1 MHILPSLAWAA
12 LLASAGASLPLQAQ
26 EPASSS
32 VSVPA
37 GSASAESGVT
47 GLDSLVRLALGVNP
61 TLRAAES
68 RTRAADAAVHH
79 AGARPDL
86 MLMLGVMNLP
96 LGSPGFSDQMTM
108 KAVGV
113 GQTFPFPG
121 KLGSATRAA
130 RHEAVASRAQFEVV
144 RWKTTQAVKSAY
156 YDVALADALLA
167 LVTRNRDVLV
177 TLLHTTEAGYRVGR
191 AGQEDVLRARVETT
205 RLAEEALTL
214 RERRRSALARVNAL
228 LDRPSD
234 TPLADPTLPAAVV
247 RLATPDSAADV
258 RFETADFGA
267 RAAGGRLPPVDS
279 LQALAIAHSPMLAA
293 HEARLAA
300 QGARVDLARKS
311 ALPDFDLSL
320 QYGQRDGLADM
331 VSATVSVPIP
341 LQKGRKQNQMVAE
354 AEAELTAEEAEHH
367 AMVNELRERV
377 AMLHSELER
386 DRTRLVLY
394 AGSILPD
401 GRATLAAATSG
412 FSVGRTEFS
421 SLLDAQA
428 TLFNVE
434 AEYLRAFTEFATALA
449 ALEAT
454 VGTEILP

>member
-1 MHILPSLAWAA
+1 
-12 LLASAGASLPLQAQ
+12 
-26 EPASSS
+26 
-32 VSVPA
+32 
-37 GSASAESGVT
+37 
-47 GLDSLVRLALGVNP
+47 
-61 TLRAAES
+61 
-68 RTRAADAAVHH
+68 
-79 AGARPDL
+79 
-86 MLMLGVMNLP
+86 
-96 LGSPGFSDQMTM
+96 
-108 KAVGV
+108 
-113 GQTFPFPG
+113 
-121 KLGSATRAA
+121 
-130 RHEAVASRAQFEVV
+130 
-144 RWKTTQAVKSAY
+144 
-156 YDVALADALLA
+156 
-167 LVTRNRDVLV
+167 
-177 TLLHTTEAGYRVGR
+177 
-191 AGQEDVLRARVETT
+191 
-205 RLAEEALTL
+205 
-214 RERRRSALARVNAL
+214 L